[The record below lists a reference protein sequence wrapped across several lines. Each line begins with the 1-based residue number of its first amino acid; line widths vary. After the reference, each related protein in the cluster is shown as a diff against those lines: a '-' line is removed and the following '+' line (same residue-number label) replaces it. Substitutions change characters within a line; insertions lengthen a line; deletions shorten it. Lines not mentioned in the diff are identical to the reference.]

1 MSFQLDLFYNKFK
14 NKKIDR
20 SLIQDLKK
28 EIIAI
33 HNKYKKENSSIKDLV
48 DNKPEILID
57 IKSRIE
63 NVVFKKYN
71 KNIKIDEKKYFNI
84 LRNTPV
90 NILSGYTKK
99 ILKNLKIDFSSE
111 K

>member
-20 SLIQDLKK
+20 SLLQDLKK

-33 HNKYKKENSSIKDLV
+33 NNKYRKENYSINDLV

-63 NVVFKKYN
+63 NVISKNYN

-90 NILSGYTKK
+90 NILSDYTKK
-99 ILKNLKIDFSSE
+99 TLKKLKIDYSF
-111 K
+111 

>member
-1 MSFQLDLFYNKFK
+1 MSFQLNFFYKKFK
-14 NKKIDR
+14 NNKIDR

-28 EIIAI
+28 EIIII
-33 HNKYKKENSSIKDLV
+33 HNKYKNENYSIKDLV
-48 DNKPEILID
+48 NDKPEILID

-63 NVVFKKYN
+63 NVISKKYN

-90 NILSGYTKK
+90 NILSNYTKK
-99 ILKNLKIDFSSE
+99 TLKKLKIDYSS
-111 K
+111 

>member
-33 HNKYKKENSSIKDLV
+33 HNKYKKENSSINDLV
-48 DNKPEILID
+48 NNKPEILID

-63 NVVFKKYN
+63 NVISKNYN

-84 LRNTPV
+84 LRNTPID
-90 NILSGYTKK
+90 ILSDYTKK
-99 ILKNLKIDFSSE
+99 TLKKLKIDYSF
-111 K
+111 

>member
-33 HNKYKKENSSIKDLV
+33 NNKYKKENYSINDLV
-48 DNKPEILID
+48 NNKPEILID

-63 NVVFKKYN
+63 NVISKKYN

-90 NILSGYTKK
+90 NILSNYTKK
-99 ILKNLKIDFSSE
+99 TLKKLNIDSSF
-111 K
+111 

>member
-33 HNKYKKENSSIKDLV
+33 HNKYKKENSSINDLV
-48 DNKPEILID
+48 NNKPEILID

-63 NVVFKKYN
+63 NVISKKYN
-71 KNIKIDEKKYFNI
+71 KNIKIDETKYFNI
-84 LRNTPV
+84 LRNTPID
-90 NILSGYTKK
+90 ILSDYTKK
-99 ILKNLKIDFSSE
+99 TLKILKIDYPS
-111 K
+111 